1 MDFYKRLALVCEKIP
16 RGRVASYGQ
25 LALLC
30 GKPQNSRQV
39 GYALNRGL
47 AGEKAP
53 AHRIVNA
60 KGILSGA
67 KAFDTPL
74 RQKQLLE
81 AEGVRVIERDG
92 RWQVSLKE
100 FGWKHTLA
108 EAEEFYALY
117 RSEGI

>member
-1 MDFYKRLALVCEKIP
+1 MDFYKRLALVCNRIP
-16 RGRVASYGQ
+16 QGCVVSYGQ

-47 AGEKAP
+47 AGEKVP

-81 AEGVRVIERDG
+81 SEGVRVTECADG
-92 RWQVSLKE
+92 WQVSLKE

-108 EAEEFYALY
+108 EAEELY
-117 RSEGI
+117 NAN